1 MEDENIINSSTKGHI
16 LFVGEEKEYK
26 PKKHVLNF
34 RLRTDESYPQILEF
48 TLYDKGIEKLK
59 SRISEGDQVLIKFN
73 VKGREYNERVYHTL
87 QPWSIEV
94 LKELETKEDE
104 EENDFDD
111 EDVPF

>member
-1 MEDENIINSSTKGHI
+1 M
-16 LFVGEEKEYK
+16 
-26 PKKHVLNF
+26 
-34 RLRTDESYPQILEF
+34 
-48 TLYDKGIEKLK
+48 
-59 SRISEGDQVLIKFN
+59 LIKFN

-111 EDVPF
+111 EDVPFWANLINSL